1 MKKNNYAPIETI
13 INIAK
18 KGGMYI
24 LVDDEKRENEG
35 DLVISTSDTNAKN
48 INFMARYGRG
58 LICLALDSLQAK
70 KLNLSLMSPVNQ
82 SRNQTA
88 FTISIEAKKGIT
100 TGISAKDRAKTIKV
114 ASRKNVNKRDIVSP
128 GHVFPIIAKDGG
140 VLVRAGHT
148 EASVDISKLAKKNNS
163 AVICE
168 IMNEDG
174 TMAKGLELFDFAKK
188 HKLKIGK
195 IEDLISYRLKKE
207 KLVKLKKSSE
217 IKVKNQKYKIKIYE
231 NLLDGS
237 EHFALIK
244 GSLKKSV
251 IPRVRVISSNVVYN
265 YLINQKLP
273 NSFNKTINYFKK
285 YSNCVL
291 IFIKDT
297 NLNSV
302 TQTLKTFKTK
312 KFNKKGKDNLIR
324 NYGIGAQIIKDLK
337 INKMI
342 LITKTP
348 KKVIGLEGYNIKITK
363 QELI

>member
-1 MKKNNYAPIETI
+1 
-13 INIAK
+13 
-18 KGGMYI
+18 
-24 LVDDEKRENEG
+24 
-35 DLVISTSDTNAKN
+35 
-48 INFMARYGRG
+48 MA
-58 LICLALDSLQAK
+58 SK
-70 KLNLSLMSPVNQ
+70 
-82 SRNQTA
+82 
-88 FTISIEAKKGIT
+88 
-100 TGISAKDRAKTIKV
+100 
-114 ASRKNVNKRDIVSP
+114 KNVNKRDIVSP

-174 TMAKGLELFDFAKK
+174 TMAKGYELFDFAKK

-244 GSLKKSV
+244 GSLKRSV

-285 YSNCVL
+285 YNNCVL

-302 TQTLKTFKTK
+302 TQTLKALKTK
-312 KFNKKGKDNLIR
+312 NL
-324 NYGIGAQIIKDLK
+324 
-337 INKMI
+337 
-342 LITKTP
+342 T
-348 KKVIGLEGYNIKITK
+348 KKVKI
-363 QELI
+363 I

>member
-1 MKKNNYAPIETI
+1 MTEIKISPTEEILSELKSKK
-13 INIAK
+13 
-18 KGGMYI
+18 MVV
-24 LVDDEKRENEG
+24 LVDDEDRENEG
-35 DLVISTSDTNAKN
+35 DLVLAAEFVDADK
-48 INFMARYGRG
+48 INFMAKYGRG

-70 KLNLSLMSPVNQ
+70 RLNLSLMSPVNQ

-100 TGISAKDRAKTIKV
+100 TGISAKDRARTIKI
-114 ASRKNVNKRDIVSP
+114 ASKKNVSKKDIVSP

-174 TMAKGLELFDFAKK
+174 TMAKGQALLNFAQK

-207 KLVKLKKSSE
+207 KLVKLKKSSD

-244 GSLKKSV
+244 GSLKRSIV
-251 IPRVRVISSNVVYN
+251 PRVRVISSNVVYN
-265 YLINQKLP
+265 YLISQKLP
-273 NSFNKTINYFKK
+273 NSFDKTMNYFRK
-285 YSNCVL
+285 YNNCVL
-291 IFIKDT
+291 IFIKDS

-302 TQTLKTFKTK
+302 TQTLKSFKNK
-312 KFNKKGKDNLIR
+312 SIKKKGKDNLIR

-337 INKMI
+337 IKKMI
-342 LITKTP
+342 LITRTP

>member
-1 MKKNNYAPIETI
+1 MKKNNYASIESI

-35 DLVISTSDTNAKN
+35 DLVMSTSDTNAKN
-48 INFMARYGRG
+48 INFMAKYGRG

-70 KLNLSLMSPVNQ
+70 RLNLSLMSPVNQ

-100 TGISAKDRAKTIKV
+100 TGISAKDRAKTIKI

-174 TMAKGLELFDFAKK
+174 TMAKGNELFDFAKK

-244 GSLKKSV
+244 GSLKRSV

-273 NSFNKTINYFKK
+273 NSFDKTINYFKK
-285 YSNCVL
+285 YNNCVL

-302 TQTLKTFKTK
+302 TQTLKSFKNK
-312 KFNKKGKDNLIR
+312 KLDKKGKDNLIR
-324 NYGIGAQIIKDLK
+324 NYGIGAQIIKDLR

-348 KKVIGLEGYNIKITK
+348 KKVIGLEGFNIKITK

>member
-1 MKKNNYAPIETI
+1 MPKNNYSSIESI

-18 KGGMYI
+18 KGGMFI

-35 DLVISTSDTNAKN
+35 DLVISTSDTNSKN
-48 INFMARYGRG
+48 INFMAKYGRG

-70 KLNLSLMSPVNQ
+70 RLNLSLMSPVNQ

-100 TGISAKDRAKTIKV
+100 TGISAKDRSRTIKI
-114 ASRKNVNKRDIVSP
+114 ASNKNVNKKDIVSP
-128 GHVFPIIAKDGG
+128 GHIFPIIAKDGG

-174 TMAKGLELFDFAKK
+174 SMAKGKDLFNFEKK

-195 IEDLISYRLKKE
+195 IKDLISYRLKKE
-207 KLVKLKKSSE
+207 KLIRLKKSSE
-217 IKVKNQKYKIKIYE
+217 IKVKNQDYKIKIYE

-237 EHFALIK
+237 ENFALIK
-244 GSLKKSV
+244 GSIKKGV
-251 IPRVRVISSNVVYN
+251 TPRVRVISSNIVYN
-265 YLINQKLP
+265 YLINQKIP
-273 NSFNKTINYFKK
+273 SSFNKTLNYFKRFN
-285 YSNCVL
+285 NCVL
-291 IFIKDT
+291 VFI
-297 NLNSV
+297 NNSN
-302 TQTLKTFKTK
+302 FKYVSQKLIKNSNRNFHK
-312 KFNKKGKDNLIR
+312 KNSDNLIR

-337 INKMI
+337 IKRMI

-348 KKVIGLEGYNIKITK
+348 KKVIGLDGYDIKITK

>member
-1 MKKNNYAPIETI
+1 
-13 INIAK
+13 
-18 KGGMYI
+18 MYI

-48 INFMARYGRG
+48 INFMAKYGRG

-70 KLNLSLMSPVNQ
+70 RLNLSLMSPVNQ

-114 ASRKNVNKRDIVSP
+114 ASKKNVNKKDIVSP

-174 TMAKGLELFDFAKK
+174 TMAKGYELFDFAKK

-207 KLVKLKKSSE
+207 KLVKLKKSSD
-217 IKVKNQKYKIKIYE
+217 IRVKNQKYKIKIYE

-244 GSLKKSV
+244 GSLKRSV
-251 IPRVRVISSNVVYN
+251 IPRVRVISSDVVYN

-285 YSNCVL
+285 YNNCVL

-302 TQTLKTFKTK
+302 TQTLKSFKNK

-337 INKMI
+337 IKKMI

-348 KKVIGLEGYNIKITK
+348 KKVIGLEGFNIKITK

>member
-1 MKKNNYAPIETI
+1 MKKDNYSSIETI
-13 INIAK
+13 INVAK
-18 KGGMYI
+18 RGGMYI

-48 INFMARYGRG
+48 INFMAKYGRG

-70 KLNLSLMSPVNQ
+70 RLNLSLMSPVNQ

-100 TGISAKDRAKTIKV
+100 TGISAKDRAKTIKI
-114 ASRKNVNKRDIVSP
+114 ASKKNVNKNDIVSP

-174 TMAKGLELFDFAKK
+174 TMAKGQELFNFARK

-207 KLVKLKKSSE
+207 KLVKMKKSSD
-217 IKVKNQKYKIKIYE
+217 IKIKNQKYKIKIYE

-244 GSLKKSV
+244 GSLKKSSV
-251 IPRVRVISSNVVYN
+251 PRVRVISSNVVYN
-265 YLINQKLP
+265 YLISQKLP
-273 NSFNKTINYFKK
+273 NSFDKTINYFKK

-302 TQTLKTFKTK
+302 TQTLKKFSNRNFKK
-312 KFNKKGKDNLIR
+312 NGKDNLIR

-337 INKMI
+337 IKKMI

>member
-1 MKKNNYAPIETI
+1 MKKSNYSSIETI

-18 KGGMYI
+18 KGGMFI

-48 INFMARYGRG
+48 INFMAKYGRG
-58 LICLALDSLQAK
+58 LICLALDSIQAK
-70 KLNLSLMSPVNQ
+70 KLNLSLMSPINQ
-82 SRNQTA
+82 SRNKTA
-88 FTISIEAKKGIT
+88 FTVSIEAKKGIT
-100 TGISAKDRAKTIKV
+100 TGISAKDRARTIRI
-114 ASRKNVNKRDIVSP
+114 ASKKNVNKKDIVSP
-128 GHVFPIIAKDGG
+128 GHVFPIIARDGG

-148 EASVDISKLAKKNNS
+148 EASVDISKMAKKNNS

-174 TMAKGLELFDFAKK
+174 TMAKGQDLFNFAQK

-207 KLVKLKKSSE
+207 KLIRLKKTSD
-217 IKVKNQKYKIKIYE
+217 IKIKNQKFKIKIYE

-237 EHFALIK
+237 EHFVLVKGIIK
-244 GSLKKSV
+244 TGI
-251 IPRVRVISSNVVYN
+251 IPRVRVISSNVVQN

-273 NSFNKTINYFKK
+273 NSFNKTLDYFKK
-285 YSNCVL
+285 YNNCVL
-291 IFIKDT
+291 VFIKDT
-297 NLNSV
+297 NLKSV
-302 TQTLKTFKTK
+302 TQTLKDYKSK
-312 KFNKKGKDNLIR
+312 KIKQKDENKQIR

-337 INKMI
+337 IKKMI
-342 LITKTP
+342 LITKSL
-348 KKVIGLEGYNIKITK
+348 KKVIGLEGFDIKIIK

>member
-48 INFMARYGRG
+48 INFMAKYGRG

-70 KLNLSLMSPVNQ
+70 RLNLSLMSPVNQ

-100 TGISAKDRAKTIKV
+100 TGISAKDRAKTIKI

-174 TMAKGLELFDFAKK
+174 TMAKGNELFDFAKK

-207 KLVKLKKSSE
+207 KLIKLKKSSE

-244 GSLKKSV
+244 GSLKRSV

-273 NSFNKTINYFKK
+273 NSFDKTINYFKK
-285 YSNCVL
+285 YNNCVL

-302 TQTLKTFKTK
+302 TQTLKSFKNK
-312 KFNKKGKDNLIR
+312 KLDKKGKDNLIR
-324 NYGIGAQIIKDLK
+324 NYGIGAQIIKDLR

-348 KKVIGLEGYNIKITK
+348 KKVIGLEGFNIKITK

>member
-1 MKKNNYAPIETI
+1 MKKNNYSSIETI
-13 INIAK
+13 INVAK

-35 DLVISTSDTNAKN
+35 DLVMSTSDTNAKN
-48 INFMARYGRG
+48 INFMAKYGRG

-70 KLNLSLMSPVNQ
+70 RLNLSLMSPVNQ

-88 FTISIEAKKGIT
+88 FTVSIEAKKGIT
-100 TGISAKDRAKTIKV
+100 TGISAKDRAKTIKI
-114 ASRKNVNKRDIVSP
+114 ASKKNVNKKDIVSP

-148 EASVDISKLAKKNNS
+148 EASVDISKLARKNNS

-174 TMAKGLELFDFAKK
+174 TMARGQELFNFAFK

-207 KLVKLKKSSE
+207 KLVKLKKTSQ
-217 IKVKNQKYKIKIYE
+217 IRVKNQKYKIKIYE

-244 GSLKKSV
+244 GSLQRSV
-251 IPRVRVISSNVVYN
+251 IPRVRVISSNVIYN
-265 YLINQKLP
+265 YLISQELP
-273 NSFNKTINYFKK
+273 NSFNKTINYFKR
-285 YSNCVL
+285 YNNCVL

-302 TQTLKTFKTK
+302 TQTLKSFKNK
-312 KFNKKGKDNLIR
+312 DLNKKGKDNLIR

-337 INKMI
+337 IKKMI
-342 LITKTP
+342 LITRTP
-348 KKVIGLEGYNIKITK
+348 KKVIGLEGYNIKIIK

>member
-1 MKKNNYAPIETI
+1 MKKNNYSSIETI
-13 INIAK
+13 INVAK
-18 KGGMYI
+18 RGGMYI

-35 DLVISTSDTNAKN
+35 DLVMSTSDTNAKN
-48 INFMARYGRG
+48 INFMAKYGRG

-70 KLNLSLMSPVNQ
+70 RLNLSLMSPVNQ

-100 TGISAKDRAKTIKV
+100 TGISAKDRAKTIKI
-114 ASRKNVNKRDIVSP
+114 ASKKNVNKKDIVSP

-148 EASVDISKLAKKNNS
+148 EASVDISKLARKNNS

-174 TMAKGLELFDFAKK
+174 TMARGQELFNFAFK

-207 KLVKLKKSSE
+207 KLVKLKKKSQ
-217 IKVKNQKYKIKIYE
+217 IRIKNQKYKIKIYE

-244 GSLKKSV
+244 GSLQRSV
-251 IPRVRVISSNVVYN
+251 IPRVRVISSNVIYN
-265 YLINQKLP
+265 YLISQELP
-273 NSFNKTINYFKK
+273 NSFNKTINYFKR
-285 YSNCVL
+285 YNNCVL

-302 TQTLKTFKTK
+302 TQTLKSFKNK
-312 KFNKKGKDNLIR
+312 DLNKKGKDNLIR

-337 INKMI
+337 IKKMI
-342 LITKTP
+342 LITRTP
-348 KKVIGLEGYNIKITK
+348 KKVIGLEGYNIKIIK

>member
-1 MKKNNYAPIETI
+1 MPKNNYSSIESI

-18 KGGMYI
+18 KGGMFI

-35 DLVISTSDTNAKN
+35 DLVISTSDTNSKN
-48 INFMARYGRG
+48 INFMAKYGRG

-70 KLNLSLMSPVNQ
+70 RLNLSLMSPVNQ

-100 TGISAKDRAKTIKV
+100 TGISAKDRSRTIKI
-114 ASRKNVNKRDIVSP
+114 ASNKNVNKKDIVSP
-128 GHVFPIIAKDGG
+128 GHIFPIIAKDGG

-174 TMAKGLELFDFAKK
+174 SMAKGKDLFNFAKK

-195 IEDLISYRLKKE
+195 IKDLISYRLKKE
-207 KLVKLKKSSE
+207 KLIRLKKSSE
-217 IKVKNQKYKIKIYE
+217 IKVKNQDYKIKIYE

-237 EHFALIK
+237 ENFALIK
-244 GSLKKSV
+244 GSIKKGV
-251 IPRVRVISSNVVYN
+251 IPRVRVISSNIVYN
-265 YLINQKLP
+265 YLINQKIP
-273 NSFNKTINYFKK
+273 SSFNKTLNYFRRFN
-285 YSNCVL
+285 NCVL
-291 IFIKDT
+291 VFINDSNFKSISQK
-297 NLNSV
+297 LKKNSNRN
-302 TQTLKTFKTK
+302 FHK
-312 KFNKKGKDNLIR
+312 KNSDNLIR

-337 INKMI
+337 IKRMI

-348 KKVIGLEGYNIKITK
+348 KKVIGLDGYDIKITK

>member
-48 INFMARYGRG
+48 INFMAKYGRG

-174 TMAKGLELFDFAKK
+174 TMAKGNELFDFAKK

-207 KLVKLKKSSE
+207 KLVKLKKISE

-244 GSLKKSV
+244 GSLKRSV

-273 NSFNKTINYFKK
+273 NSFDKTINYFKK
-285 YSNCVL
+285 YNNCVL

-302 TQTLKTFKTK
+302 TQTLKNFKNK
-312 KFNKKGKDNLIR
+312 KFNKKSKDNLIR

-348 KKVIGLEGYNIKITK
+348 KKVIGLEGFNIKITK